1 MYKVKAFLRSG
12 DTDQSGHSNIDEA
25 SCEAFD
31 LVWNGEGGIAYIDGP
46 GVCYRL
52 QLEVMPIG
60 SSGVRGRVAP
70 RNADGSSG
78 GSLH

>member
-1 MYKVKAFLRSG
+1 MYKVKAFLPSG
-12 DTDQSGHSNIDEA
+12 QTDQSAHSNVDEA

-31 LVWNGEGGIAYIDGP
+31 LVWNNDGGVAWIDGP
-46 GVCYRL
+46 VVCYRL
-52 QLEVMPIG
+52 QLEVMPLG
-60 SSGVRGRVAP
+60 SSGARGRVAP